1 MNIAKIEENINILIK
16 NFSRENFIY
25 ELLLAYGLPK
35 TTITLLKKGK
45 HNLAKKEGQIIL
57 KKKLFFQECED
68 QDLHVLIDSIK
79 NDEATNRHNPRF
91 IIVTD
96 FKIILAI
103 DTKTKD
109 TLDEK
114 IINLNKRS
122 DFFSPWAGM
131 EKASHKNENPAD
143 VKAAEKMA
151 KIYDEIQK
159 DNQFK
164 NEEDLKN
171 LNIFL
176 SRLLFCFF
184 AEDTGIFKLSSF
196 IDTLDSNTQIDG
208 SDLDQYFEKFFEVLN
223 SKNRTNFPHFLQQFP
238 YVNGGL
244 FSQKINIPKFFA
256 KSRRLIIECGELD
269 WQDINPDIFG
279 SMMQA
284 VVNNEQRSVMG
295 MHYTSVPNIMKVIEP
310 LFLQELKNEFD
321 KNFDDYKK
329 LNQLLLRLENI
340 RIFDPA
346 CGSGNFL
353 IIAFKEL
360 KKLEIEILN
369 RIRQITSAFAFPF
382 SRIRLSQ
389 FYGIEID
396 DFACQ
401 IAKLSLWLAEHQMNV
416 KYIEIFGQA
425 NPTLPLQEGGKIIC
439 ENATRINWEEHC
451 QKDVGKEIYILGN
464 PPYLG
469 ARVQNKEQK
478 DDMDLVFDKKLTK
491 YRDLDYIACWFYK
504 ASQFIQN
511 LNSKITN
518 SRFAFV
524 STNSICQGDSVGLL
538 WPHLFKFDV
547 EIFFAYTSF
556 RWQNNAKYN
565 AGVTVAIIG
574 LKPISLKTPK
584 TLFIEN
590 SKKEFSEKLVENIS
604 PYLTSGSNLTITRIN
619 KPISKNF
626 PKMNFGNMPNDGGGL
641 ILLKSEKDELL
652 NQNPE
657 AEIFIKKF
665 LGSQEFIRGQ
675 DRWCLWIE
683 DKDLSQALK
692 IKFIKERIDLVRK
705 HRESSKNPA
714 TKKLALKS
722 HEFFQYKNPGSNHQ
736 LIIPSVSSERR
747 EYIPIGYLSN
757 KFIISNLAFVVFDAE
772 PWIFAVLTSKI
783 HMLWVRAVG
792 GRLKTDLRYSAEIC
806 YNTFPFPDISEKQK
820 QNLTN
825 HVYNILEEREKYSQ
839 KTMAEIYDPDKMPAE
854 LRQAHRD
861 LDFAIELCYRSRPFL
876 SDEERLEH
884 LFKLYEE
891 MVEKKIR
898 GDND

>member
-1 MNIAKIEENINILIK
+1 MQTAQIQENLSQLIK
-16 NFSRENFIY
+16 NFSNEEFIY
-25 ELLLAYGLPK
+25 QLLLSYGLPK
-35 TTITLLKKGK
+35 ATIALLKKGK
-45 HNLAKKEGQIIL
+45 RNLAKKEGQIIL
-57 KKKLFFQECED
+57 RKKLLFQASESCNLY
-68 QDLHVLIDSIK
+68 QLIDDIK
-79 NDEATNRHNPRF
+79 KDETSFRHDPRF

-96 FKIILAI
+96 YKAILAI
-103 DTKTKD
+103 DTKTQE

-114 IINLNKRS
+114 IANLANRF
-122 DFFSPWAGM
+122 DFFLPWAGI
-131 EKASHKNENPAD
+131 EKAYHVNENPAD
-143 VKAAEKMA
+143 VKASAKMA
-151 KIYDEIQK
+151 KIYDAIQK

-164 NEEDLKN
+164 NEAELRD

-184 AEDTGIFKLSSF
+184 AEDTNIFKPSAFVNS
-196 IDTLDSNTQIDG
+196 LDSHSQVDG
-208 SDLDQYFEKFFEVLN
+208 SDLDYFFEQLFLVLN
-223 SKNRTNFPHFLQQFP
+223 SEKRANFPHFLQQFP

-244 FSQKINIPKFFA
+244 FATKIITPKFSA

-284 VVNNEQRSVMG
+284 VVNDKYRGVMG

-310 LFLQELKNEFD
+310 LFLNELKAEFR

-369 RIRQITSAFAFPF
+369 RIRQVTSAFTFPF
-382 SRIRLSQ
+382 SQIRLSQ

-425 NPTLPLQEGGKIIC
+425 NPTLPLKEGGKIAC
-439 ENATRINWEEHC
+439 DNATRLNWAEIC
-451 QKDVGKEIYILGN
+451 PQDTGKEIYILGN

-469 ARVQNKEQK
+469 ARIQNKEQK
-478 DDMDLVFDKKLTK
+478 DDMDFVFDKKLTK
-491 YRDLDYIACWFYK
+491 YRDLDYISCWFYK
-504 ASQFIQN
+504 ASNYIKN
-511 LNSKITN
+511 AN

-538 WPHLFKFDV
+538 WPHLFKAGV
-547 EIFFAYTSF
+547 EIFFAHTSF
-556 RWQNNAKYN
+556 KWQNNAKYN

-574 LKPISLKTPK
+574 LKSANLKTSK

-590 SKKEFSEKLVENIS
+590 SEKLVENIS
-604 PYLTSGSNLTITRIN
+604 PYLTAGSNLAITRIN
-619 KPISKNF
+619 KPISKNL
-626 PKMNFGNMPNDGGGL
+626 PKMNFGNMPADNGNL
-641 ILLKSEKDELL
+641 ILTVNEKKSLIEQDPLL
-652 NQNPE
+652 ENL
-657 AEIFIKKF
+657 IKKL

-683 DKDLSQALK
+683 DENLELALSNN
-692 IKFIKERIDLVRK
+692 FIKTRIENCQKIREKSARPYLAQIP
-705 HRESSKNPA
+705 HRFAQVCHINGDSI
-714 TKKLALKS
+714 
-722 HEFFQYKNPGSNHQ
+722 
-736 LIIPSVSSERR
+736 IIPRVSSERR
-747 EYIPIGYLSN
+747 EYIPIGFLDKNS
-757 KFIISNLAFVVFDAE
+757 IISDSALAIYKAE

-783 HMLWVRAVG
+783 HMVWVRAVG
-792 GRLKTDLRYSAEIC
+792 GRLETRIRYSAEIC
-806 YNTFPFPDISEKQK
+806 YNTFPFPEISEKQK

-825 HVYNILEEREKYSQ
+825 YVYNVLAERERHSE
-839 KTMAEIYDPDKMPAE
+839 KTMAEIYDPNKMPAG
-854 LRQAHRD
+854 LKKAHQE
-861 LDFAIELCYRSRPFL
+861 LDFAIELCYRSRPFHT
-876 SDEERLEH
+876 DEDRLEH

-891 MVEKKIR
+891 MAGNETSF
-898 GDND
+898 NNNQH

>member
-1 MNIAKIEENINILIK
+1 MNIAQIEENLSNLII

-35 TTITLLKKGK
+35 ATITLLKKGK
-45 HNLAKKEGQIIL
+45 HNLAKKAGQIIL

-114 IINLNKRS
+114 IINLNKRF
-122 DFFSPWAGM
+122 DFFLPWAGM
-131 EKASHKNENPAD
+131 EKANHKNENPAD

-223 SKNRTNFPHFLQQFP
+223 NKNRTNFPHFLQQFP

-369 RIRQITSAFAFPF
+369 RIRQITSAFAFSF

-451 QKDVGKEIYILGN
+451 PKDVGKEIYILGN

-469 ARVQNKEQK
+469 RRNQNKEQK
-478 DDMDLVFDKKLTK
+478 EDIKFVLGEINKSAS
-491 YRDLDYIACWFYK
+491 LDYICCWFYK
-504 ASQFIQN
+504 ASSYIKD
-511 LNSKITN
+511 S
-518 SRFAFV
+518 SHRYAFV
-524 STNSICQGDSVGLL
+524 STNSICQGELL
-538 WPHLFKFDV
+538 SIFWPNILKLNL
-547 EIFFAYTSF
+547 EIFFAHTSF
-556 RWQNNAKYN
+556 KWQNSAKKN
-565 AGVTVAIIG
+565 AGVTCVIIG
-574 LKPISLKTPK
+574 VRIINNREIKTLFQDGNVLNVDEINPYLTVTKSVMVERRSKPISC
-584 TLFIEN
+584 
-590 SKKEFSEKLVENIS
+590 
-604 PYLTSGSNLTITRIN
+604 
-619 KPISKNF
+619 F
-626 PKMNFGNMPNDGGGL
+626 PKLSYGNLPGGCTELFLNSVEKKSL
-641 ILLKSEKDELL
+641 IEKYPQLEKY
-652 NQNPE
+652 
-657 AEIFIKKF
+657 IKKF
-665 LGSQEFIRGQ
+665 IGSQEFIRGVFKY
-675 DRWCLWIE
+675 CLWFKNVKIDDE
-683 DKDLSQALK
+683 ILQIPEIAKKINIIKNARLASKDGSLNALATRPHQ
-692 IKFIKERIDLVRK
+692 FRDLN
-705 HRESSKNPA
+705 ETLTNSI
-714 TKKLALKS
+714 
-722 HEFFQYKNPGSNHQ
+722 
-736 LIIPSVSSERR
+736 LIPIVSSEKR
-747 EYIPIGYLSN
+747 EYIPIG
-757 KFIISNLAFVVFDAE
+757 FVDSSTIVPNSAQVIYEAE

-861 LDFAIELCYRSRPFL
+861 LDLAIELCYRSRPFL

-884 LFKLYEE
+884 LFKIYEE
-891 MVEKKIR
+891 MVNEKNKINR
-898 GDND
+898 GYHV

>member
-1 MNIAKIEENINILIK
+1 MNIAQIEENLSNLIR
-16 NFSRENFIY
+16 NFSKENFIY

-45 HNLAKKEGQIIL
+45 HNLAKKAGQIIL

-114 IINLNKRS
+114 IINLNKRF
-122 DFFSPWAGM
+122 DFFLPWAGM

-223 SKNRTNFPHFLQQFP
+223 SKDRTNFPHFLQQFP

-369 RIRQITSAFAFPF
+369 RIRQITPAFAFPF

-416 KYIEIFGQA
+416 KFKEVFGA
-425 NPTLPLQEGGKIIC
+425 CNPTLPLKEGGRIVC
-439 ENATRINWEEHC
+439 GNATRLNWEEVC
-451 QKDVGKEIYILGN
+451 PKDEGREVYILGN

-469 ARVQNKEQK
+469 YSLQDENQKSDMLNTFRGFGSYKE
-478 DDMDLVFDKKLTK
+478 
-491 YRDLDYIACWFYK
+491 LDYIACWFFLG
-504 ASQFIQN
+504 SQYIRNFN
-511 LNSKITN
+511 AKI
-518 SRFAFV
+518 AFV
-524 STNSICQGDSVGLL
+524 STNSISQGEQVSML
-538 WPHLFKFDV
+538 WPNIFLMGL
-547 EIFFAYTSF
+547 EIFFAYPSF
-556 RWQNNAKYN
+556 KWSNNAKRN
-565 AGVTVAIIG
+565 AGVTCVIIG
-574 LKPISLKTPK
+574 LSNKIGKKKILFSKQNKEFVDNINAYLIKGSDTIIHRRSKPISDLPQAILGNMAKDEGHLYLDKSSYSELVETFP
-584 TLFIEN
+584 T
-590 SKKEFSEKLVENIS
+590 SKK
-604 PYLTSGSNLTITRIN
+604 
-619 KPISKNF
+619 
-626 PKMNFGNMPNDGGGL
+626 
-641 ILLKSEKDELL
+641 
-652 NQNPE
+652 
-657 AEIFIKKF
+657 FIKKA
-665 LGSQEFIRGQ
+665 LGSAEFIKGLES
-675 DRWCLWIE
+675 WCLWIG
-683 DKDLSQALK
+683 DNDLNEAMS
-692 IKFIKERIDLVRK
+692 IDPIARRLNLVSEFRK
-705 HRESSKNPA
+705 KSKAASTSEYAKYPNRFMQR
-714 TKKLALKS
+714 THKS
-722 HEFFQYKNPGSNHQ
+722 GNS
-736 LIIPSVSSERR
+736 IIVPRVASERR
-747 EYIPIGYLSN
+747 PYIIAGFLNEEVIVKDSAYAIYN
-757 KFIISNLAFVVFDAE
+757 AE
-772 PWIFAVLTSKI
+772 PYIFGLISSRL
-783 HMLWVRAVG
+783 HMVWTRIVSGQLETRI
-792 GRLKTDLRYSAEIC
+792 RYSTIIC
-806 YNTFPFPDISEKQK
+806 YNNFPVPELSDKGK
-820 QNLTN
+820 QNITS
-825 HVYNILEEREKYSQ
+825 HVYNILEEREKHPE
-839 KTMAEIYDPDKMPAE
+839 KTMAELYDPNKMPAG
-854 LRQAHRD
+854 LKKAHQD
-861 LDFAIELCYRSRPFL
+861 LDVAIELCYRSKPFS

-891 MVEKKIR
+891 MVNE
-898 GDND
+898 

>member
-1 MNIAKIEENINILIK
+1 MNIAQIEENLSNLIK
-16 NFSRENFIY
+16 NFSKENFIY
-25 ELLLAYGLPK
+25 DLLLAYGLPK
-35 TTITLLKKGK
+35 ATITLLKKGK
-45 HNLAKKEGQIIL
+45 HNLSKKEGQIIL
-57 KKKLFFQECED
+57 KKKLFFQESED
-68 QDLHVLIDSIK
+68 QDLHILIDSIK
-79 NDEATNRHNPRF
+79 NNEATYRHNPRF
-91 IIVTD
+91 IIATD
-96 FKIILAI
+96 YKTILAI

-114 IINLNKRS
+114 VANLNKHF
-122 DFFSPWAGM
+122 DFFLPWAGM

-143 VKAAEKMA
+143 VKASEKMD

-159 DNQFK
+159 DNRFE

-184 AEDTGIFKLSSF
+184 AEDTGIFKSSAF
-196 IDTLDSNTQIDG
+196 IDTLDSHTQIDG
-208 SDLDQYFEKFFEVLN
+208 NDLAQFFEKFFEVLN
-223 SKNRTNFPHFLQQFP
+223 SENRSNFPHFLQQFP

-244 FSQKINIPKFFA
+244 FSKNINIPKFFT

-284 VVNNEQRSVMG
+284 VVNDKQRGVMG

-360 KKLEIEILN
+360 KKLEIDILCRLREITTAL
-369 RIRQITSAFAFPF
+369 TF
-382 SRIRLSQ
+382 SFSSIKLSQ

-425 NPTLPLQEGGKIIC
+425 NPTLPLKEGGKIAC
-439 ENATRINWEEHC
+439 GNATRLNWAEIC
-451 QKDVGKEIYILGN
+451 PQDAGKEIYILGN

-469 ARVQNKEQK
+469 ARIQNQEQK
-478 DDMDLVFDKKLTK
+478 DDMDFVFDKKLTK
-491 YRDLDYIACWFYK
+491 YRDLDYISCWFYK

-511 LNSKITN
+511 SK

-538 WPHLFKFDV
+538 WPHLFKIGV

-574 LKPISLKTPK
+574 LKSINLKTSK

-590 SKKEFSEKLVENIS
+590 SEKLVENIS
-604 PYLTSGSNLTITRIN
+604 PYLTAGSNLAITRIN

-626 PKMNFGNMPNDGGGL
+626 PKMNFGNMPADDGNL
-641 ILLKSEKDELL
+641 ILTTSEKNYLIQE
-652 NQNPE
+652 NPQF
-657 AEIFIKKF
+657 AKIIKKF

-683 DKDLSQALK
+683 DENLELALTNN
-692 IKFIKERIDLVRK
+692 FIKTRIENCQKVREK
-705 HRESSKNPA
+705 SARPYLAKIPHRFAQVCHINGDSI
-714 TKKLALKS
+714 
-722 HEFFQYKNPGSNHQ
+722 
-736 LIIPSVSSERR
+736 IIPRVSSEKR
-747 EYIPIGYLSN
+747 EYIPIGFLDKNS
-757 KFIISNLAFVVFDAE
+757 IISDSALAIYDAE

-820 QNLTN
+820 QSLTN
-825 HVYNILEEREKYSQ
+825 YVYNILAERERHSE
-839 KTMAEIYDPDKMPAE
+839 KTMAELYKPNKMPTG
-854 LRQAHRD
+854 LRQAHQD
-861 LDFAIELCYRSRPFL
+861 LDIAIELCYRSKPFT
-876 SDEERLEH
+876 SDEDRLEH
-884 LFKLYEE
+884 LFKLYAE
-891 MVEKKIR
+891 MV
-898 GDND
+898 G